1 MLRLAADDRITGSI
15 PEGAI
20 RQLAARLLSIAAV
33 ALCGAQASAADG
45 PYEFGVF
52 PFLTLA
58 KIQEYFEPIE
68 ADFEAKLGR
77 PVRLSSKPTYSSFEE
92 ALHKET
98 YDIAFVQPFDY
109 VEAHDKH
116 GYLPLA
122 RRSLKLEALI
132 LVRPD
137 SPLKSLKELKG
148 KTIANPPVQAAVSYL
163 TSLALR
169 DAGINPATGVKRDYG
184 KSHFTCMQAV
194 LIGDADACGT
204 AEQAML
210 HFQREKQ
217 MTTRFRVL
225 HRTPPIASS
234 LFIVH
239 KRVPKRDR
247 DILLRTI
254 VDWPKTEEGR
264 RIVASGQ
271 FAHFVQALDAEYDPV
286 RRYIRDGKVVSR
298 GR

>member
-1 MLRLAADDRITGSI
+1 M
-15 PEGAI
+15 
-20 RQLAARLLSIAAV
+20 RQLASWLLSIAAV
-33 ALCGAQASAADG
+33 ALYAAQASAADG
-45 PYEFGVF
+45 PYEFGVM
-52 PFLTLA
+52 PHLPLA

-77 PVRLSSKPTYSSFEE
+77 PVRLSSKPTYSSFKE
-92 ALHKET
+92 ALLKET

-122 RRSLKLEALI
+122 RRAASLAAVI

-137 SPLKSLKELKG
+137 SPLKSVQELNG
-148 KTIANPPVQAAVSYL
+148 KTIANPPVEAAVSYL

-169 DAGINPATGVKRDYG
+169 DAGINPAAGVKREYG

-210 HFQREKQ
+210 HFQRDKQ

-225 HRTPPIASS
+225 HTSPSIAHA
-234 LFIVH
+234 LFVVH
-239 KRVPKRDR
+239 KRVPESDR

-264 RIVASGQ
+264 RIVFAGQ
-271 FAHFVQALDAEYDPV
+271 FFPFIQALDAEYDPV
-286 RRYIRDGKVVSR
+286 RRYIRDDELASR

>member
-1 MLRLAADDRITGSI
+1 MLC
-15 PEGAI
+15 
-20 RQLAARLLSIAAV
+20 IAAA
-33 ALCGAQASAADG
+33 ALCGAQARAADG

-52 PFLTLA
+52 PHLPLA

-77 PVRLSSKPTYSSFEE
+77 PVRLSSKPTYSSFKE
-92 ALHKET
+92 ALRKET

-122 RRSLKLEALI
+122 RRAVQLEAVI

-137 SPLKSLKELKG
+137 SPLKSLKDLKG
-148 KTIANPPVQAAVSYL
+148 KTIANPPVEAAVSHL

-169 DAGINPATGVKRDYG
+169 DAGINPATGVKRDHG

-204 AEQAML
+204 AEQAMM

-225 HRTPPIASS
+225 HRTPPIAHA
-234 LFIVH
+234 LFVVH

-247 DILLRTI
+247 DVLLRTI
-254 VDWPKTEEGR
+254 VDWPKTEQGE
-264 RIVASGQ
+264 RIVRSGQ
-271 FAHFVQALDAEYDPV
+271 FSPFVQARDAEYDTV

-298 GR
+298 ER

>member
-1 MLRLAADDRITGSI
+1 M
-15 PEGAI
+15 
-20 RQLAARLLSIAAV
+20 RQLASRLLSIAAV
-33 ALCGAQASAADG
+33 ALCGAQASAADR

-52 PFLTLA
+52 PFLTVA

-77 PVRLSSKPTYSSFEE
+77 PVRLSTKPNYSSFRE
-92 ALHKET
+92 ALLKET

-122 RRSLKLEALI
+122 RRSAMLEALI

-148 KTIANPPVQAAVSYL
+148 KTIANPPVEAAVSHL
-163 TSLALR
+163 TSMALR
-169 DAGINPATGVKRDYG
+169 DAGINPETGVRRDYG
-184 KSHFTCMQAV
+184 RSHFTCMQAV

-204 AEQAML
+204 AEQAVL
-210 HFQREKQ
+210 HFHREKQ
-217 MTTRFRVL
+217 MTTRLRVL

-239 KRVPKRDR
+239 KRVTKRDR

-254 VDWPKTEEGR
+254 VDWPKTEEGE
-264 RIVASGQ
+264 RIVNSAQVS
-271 FAHFVQALDAEYDPV
+271 AFVQAHDAEYDPV
-286 RRYIRDGKVVSR
+286 RRHIRVGKVLSR